1 MRFIIGAQP
10 VASKGSVFDYG
21 PTSTFC
27 RIPLSKG
34 TLLAELDATVKSD
47 DEGVRVTLTAAAY
60 AAFAELCCHAAS
72 EKVAKLEKKIELD
85 AAKQLA
91 DNMIKSSPVKFIHDF
106 KLNAHSFLNKPTTPM
121 GMAQARTGMQ
131 FVTARRAQVFGLGEE
146 EATMSMDLIQVVPI
160 MFENEFL
167 RKAPSK
173 KLEDYSRVAHERL
186 QGCIDGF
193 TSKKRDKQYQTLLS
207 RLREIAHK

>member
-1 MRFIIGAQP
+1 
-10 VASKGSVFDYG
+10 
-21 PTSTFC
+21 
-27 RIPLSKG
+27 
-34 TLLAELDATVKSD
+34 
-47 DEGVRVTLTAAAY
+47 
-60 AAFAELCCHAAS
+60 
-72 EKVAKLEKKIELD
+72 
-85 AAKQLA
+85 
-91 DNMIKSSPVKFIHDF
+91 
-106 KLNAHSFLNKPTTPM
+106 
-121 GMAQARTGMQ
+121 MQ

-186 QGCIDGF
+186 QGCIDEF